1 MNTIKHQAEKA
12 PQEPCRFEK
21 RLGSTLYLVNVHF
34 SETSTE
40 TMKDKILRLVKSEAQ
55 HSGRAAV

>member
-1 MNTIKHQAEKA
+1 MKTLKSNAVKA

-34 SETSTE
+34 SETSRE
-40 TMKDKILRLVKSEAQ
+40 TIDDKILRLVKNEAQ
-55 HSGRAAV
+55 RNGRAAV